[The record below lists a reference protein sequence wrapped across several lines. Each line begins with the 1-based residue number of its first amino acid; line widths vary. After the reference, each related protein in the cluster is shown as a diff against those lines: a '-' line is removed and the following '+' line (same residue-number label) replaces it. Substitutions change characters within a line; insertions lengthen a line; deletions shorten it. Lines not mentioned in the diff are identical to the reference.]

1 VILSIPQLDLLDVAN
16 TLEWIFIIL
25 FPNYNLGQGLNDIYQ
40 NSVLIGLCEPLV
52 QYCGFGPNPC
62 CEGKNFL
69 SIFFF
74 LSLCFSFLSEGN
86 CGDSCVF
93 WTKNYLS
100 MDKPGI
106 GRFVVF
112 MGIQSL
118 ISFTILLLIDYRIL
132 SKVWYFIKI
141 SGQSNSRNLNQ
152 SENNTIS
159 SIVPIRDTLQ
169 IPNIT
174 NEDDDVKEEAERI
187 RSSPD
192 HVLMETDVLVLNQVE
207 KVYHGAFHAVD
218 QISVGVK
225 QRECFGLL
233 GVNGA

>member
-1 VILSIPQLDLLDVAN
+1 
-16 TLEWIFIIL
+16 
-25 FPNYNLGQGLNDIYQ
+25 
-40 NSVLIGLCEPLV
+40 
-52 QYCGFGPNPC
+52 
-62 CEGKNFL
+62 
-69 SIFFF
+69 
-74 LSLCFSFLSEGN
+74 
-86 CGDSCVF
+86 
-93 WTKNYLS
+93 
-100 MDKPGI
+100 
-106 GRFVVF
+106 
-112 MGIQSL
+112 
-118 ISFTILLLIDYRIL
+118 
-132 SKVWYFIKI
+132 
-141 SGQSNSRNLNQ
+141 LNQ